1 MDSTNGK
8 IPRNSLSAIAAFR
21 MAIALS
27 KKDSV
32 AGLSGFSYNMPKI
45 APLPVITAICL
56 CALWVN
62 KKVPEHHKWRWLL
75 PIPKITSPEL
85 TDLRPLS
92 LVKVT
97 QKLWASLLMSKV
109 SHKWVVHNSVLAKA
123 LWTPLSGMQCLTS
136 SLIHFAQ

>member
-1 MDSTNGK
+1 
-8 IPRNSLSAIAAFR
+8 

-45 APLPVITAICL
+45 APLPVTAICL
-56 CALWVN
+56 CAVWVN

-75 PIPKITSPEL
+75 PIPKITSSEL

-92 LVKVT
+92 LVEVT
-97 QKLWASLLMSKV
+97 QKLWASILMRKV
-109 SHKWVVHNSVLAKA
+109 SHKWVVHNSVLTKA
-123 LWTPLSGMQCLTS
+123 LWTPLSLECNV
-136 SLIHFAQ
+136 

>member
-1 MDSTNGK
+1 MYRHNMDSTNGK

-62 KKVPEHHKWRWLL
+62 KKVPEHHKWR
-75 PIPKITSPEL
+75 
-85 TDLRPLS
+85 
-92 LVKVT
+92 
-97 QKLWASLLMSKV
+97 
-109 SHKWVVHNSVLAKA
+109 
-123 LWTPLSGMQCLTS
+123 
-136 SLIHFAQ
+136 